1 MKKQLTACQRNLAFQ
16 FFIYMMQATYGS
28 AANWPNPEPH
38 EKAEILSGK
47 LYA

>member
-1 MKKQLTACQRNLAFQ
+1 MRLLTPCERNLAFQ

-28 AANWPNPEPH
+28 AANWPNPTVE
-38 EKAEILSGK
+38 EKEELLSGK